1 MKIMYK
7 KLLAGCACLSA
18 ALLAGVQTAGAETA
32 AVPVRTQPAA
42 AGTNPHTEA
51 SPNRVIAVSNETKTV
66 ENQAVPAAAVN
77 IHNVRLDWAEQPGAV
92 QYQVVILRSEQDDAS
107 NIVLTKDRIF
117 TNGADVNLS
126 RFGREAG
133 GFYWKVCALD
143 YNGRALGHFSKP
155 KPIYESSELNPKV
168 PKPTTQ
174 FDRMD
179 YTPLY
184 PVYSWI
190 PLDGITHHEVAVY
203 RVLPAGESLVH
214 SLRAG
219 QYDIYED
226 GGFTTPGKYCWRVRS
241 TDAYGNPLS
250 GWSEKTY
257 FEVKNP
263 APVAAL
269 GDSIT
274 HGGGVMSVPPG
285 YVLYNWETYSAVP
298 VKNLGFSGNTTAEML
313 DRFERDVLPSQPRIL
328 VVMGGVN
335 DFRSDVLGWQ
345 TVQNLMAIRE
355 KCDAYGIIPVFLT
368 ATPINPAL
376 MTSRAHIEAPPSDW
390 LVHQQYIN
398 DWVMRQKYC
407 VDVSTMLADSAGW
420 LRPAYTTDGLHP
432 DYFGKKYIGE
442 RVGQYLQAHFAWV
455 TSSLVK
461 KPVPQYGIF

>member
-1 MKIMYK
+1 MKIK
-7 KLLAGCACLSA
+7 DKWVGTGCACLTA
-18 ALLAGVQTAGAETA
+18 VLLAGMHPVLAETKA
-32 AVPVRTQPAA
+32 SVHAVRA
-42 AGTNPHTEA
+42 AGDTQ
-51 SPNRVIAVSNETKTV
+51 RVIAVSDRSGAAGE
-66 ENQAVPAAAVN
+66 QAAPAPVTN
-77 IHNVRLDWAEQPGAV
+77 IHNVRLSWPEQPGAV
-92 QYQVVILRSEQDDAS
+92 QYQVVILRSEQDDDAG
-107 NIVLTKDRIF
+107 IVWTQNQVF
-117 TNGADVNLS
+117 TNGVDINLS
-126 RFGREAG
+126 RFGKEAG

-143 YNGRALGHFSKP
+143 YNGRAIGHFSKP
-155 KPIYESSELNPKV
+155 KPITENSELNPKA

-174 FDRMD
+174 FDQMD
-179 YTPLY
+179 YAPLY
-184 PVYSWI
+184 PVFSWI
-190 PLDGITHHEVAVY
+190 PLNGMSHHEVMVY
-203 RVLPAGESLVH
+203 RAQPGGDVLIH

-226 GGFTTPGKYCWRVRS
+226 GGFTTPGQYYWQVRA

-274 HGGGVMSVPPG
+274 HGGGAMSVPPG

-313 DRFERDVLPSQPRIL
+313 ARFERDVLPSQPRIL
-328 VVMGGVN
+328 VIMGGVN
-335 DFRSDVLGWQ
+335 DFRSAVLGWQ
-345 TVQNLMAIRE
+345 TVQNLIAIRE
-355 KCDAYGIIPVFLT
+355 KCEAYGIIPVFLT

-376 MTSRAHIEAPPSDW
+376 MTDRAHIDAPPSDW

-398 DWVMRQKYC
+398 DWIMRQRYC
-407 VDVSTMLADSAGW
+407 VDVSTMLADSEGW

-442 RVGQYLQAHFAWV
+442 RVGQYLQAHFSWV
-455 TSSLVK
+455 TSGLPK
-461 KPVPQYGIF
+461 KPVPPYGY